1 MGSNRPAAMNH
12 TITDTL
18 DTSIL
23 TAEEFLRQ
31 ARRWAAAVRNAARRN
46 TLQFT
51 KGKKLTSITKKSGK
65 VERKV
70 ERKLRDSIQFSVER
84 DSGIPEAVS
93 FKVPIHGIWR
103 EWAVGYG
110 QPRVPGKYVNPH
122 PRIRRSMAD
131 WLDEPINRN
140 AERLFDIAAEF
151 WGDECLVNFFGTKK

>member
-1 MGSNRPAAMNH
+1 MNH
-12 TITDTL
+12 TITDTT
-18 DTSIL
+18 DTNIL
-23 TAEEFLRQ
+23 SADEFLRQ
-31 ARRWAAAVRNAARRN
+31 ARRWAAMVRNAARRN
-46 TLQFT
+46 TLRFT
-51 KGKKLTSITKKSGK
+51 KGKKVTSITRKSG
-65 VERKV
+65 KV

-131 WLDEPINRN
+131 WLDEPINCN
-140 AERLFDIAAEF
+140 TEHFFDLAAEF